1 MHNIYMHTQVYEPL
15 LSAISNPLHSTKHSS
30 NHTINRQAMPYADYV
45 FANES
50 EAAAYGELKVCLS
63 TYYIH

>member
-1 MHNIYMHTQVYEPL
+1 
-15 LSAISNPLHSTKHSS
+15 
-30 NHTINRQAMPYADYV
+30 MPYADYV